1 MEKEDQIPPFSD
13 SYYKK
18 GANYMKDFRKSVV
31 YQIYPKSFNDTN
43 SDGFGDLKGITVKL
57 DYLKTLGIDYI
68 WLTPFYISPQKDNGY
83 DVADYCN
90 IDPLFGTMEDFDKL
104 VKEANKREIDIMLDM
119 VFNHT
124 STEHKWFKN
133 ALSGDKKYKNYYIFK
148 EPKNGQFPTNWD
160 SKFGG
165 SAWEYVKEFNEYYLH
180 LYDATQADLN
190 WENEEVRKEVFDI
203 VNFWIKKGVRGFR
216 FDVIN
221 VISKPMEYKD
231 DNNGDGRSF
240 YTDGPN
246 IHNYLKQLNKET
258 FGRYKDIIT
267 VGEMSST
274 TIDNCVKYSNPKEE
288 ELSMVFNFHH
298 LKVDYKDGD
307 KWSLMDFDFIKLKNL
322 FNHWQVGMEEGNGW
336 NAVFWC
342 NHDQPRIVSRFGDD
356 KKYHKESAKML
367 ATSIHLLR
375 GTPYIYQG
383 EEIGMT
389 NCYYDT
395 INSYRDVESINFY
408 NILKSEG
415 KTEEE
420 IIKILQSK
428 SRDNSRSPMQWDNS
442 TNAGF
447 TIREPWIETCKNY
460 KSINVESSLKD
471 NNSIFYH
478 YQKLIKL
485 RKEYDIISYGN
496 FELILEE
503 DKSIFAYLRNYK
515 NEKLLVINNFYGKE
529 SLFKLPTELKLGE
542 YKNKILI
549 SNYKDSPTNF
559 REINLRPYESI
570 VYHLEKKSKK
580 C

>member
-1 MEKEDQIPPFSD
+1 
-13 SYYKK
+13 
-18 GANYMKDFRKSVV
+18 MKDFKKSVV

-43 SDGFGDLKGITVKL
+43 GDGLGDLKGITVKL
-57 DYLKTLGIDYI
+57 DYLKTLGVDYI

-90 IDPLFGTMEDFDKL
+90 IDPLFGTMGDFENL
-104 VKEANKREIDIMLDM
+104 VREANKRGIDVMLDM

-148 EPKNGQFPTNWD
+148 EPKNEQLPTNWE

-165 SAWEYVKEFNEYYLH
+165 SAWEYVKEFDEYYLH
-180 LYDATQADLN
+180 LFDTTQADLN

-203 VNFWIKKGVRGFR
+203 VNFWIKKGVKGFR

-221 VISKPMEYKD
+221 LISKPMEYKD

-246 IHNYLKQLNKET
+246 IHNYIKQLNKET
-258 FGRYKDIIT
+258 FGRDKDIIT

-274 TIDNCVKYSNPKEE
+274 TIDNCIKYSNPKEE

-322 FNHWQVGMEEGNGW
+322 FNHWQVGMEEGNAW

-356 KKYHKESAKML
+356 NKYHKESAKML

-415 KTEEE
+415 KTKEE
-420 IIKILQSK
+420 IIKILQAK

-442 TNAGF
+442 GNAGF
-447 TIREPWIETCKNY
+447 TKEEPWIEICKNY
-460 KSINVESSLKD
+460 KSINVENSLKD
-471 NNSIFYH
+471 KDSIFYH
-478 YQKLIKL
+478 YQTLIRL

-529 SLFKLPTELKLGE
+529 SLFKFPAELKLDK

-549 SNYKDSPTNF
+549 SNYKDSPIDF
-559 REINLRPYESI
+559 REFNLRPYESI
-570 VYHLEKKSKK
+570 VYHLERK
-580 C
+580 

>member
-1 MEKEDQIPPFSD
+1 
-13 SYYKK
+13 
-18 GANYMKDFRKSVV
+18 MKDFKKSVV

-203 VNFWIKKGVRGFR
+203 VNFWIKKGVKGFR

-274 TIDNCVKYSNPKEE
+274 TINNCVKYSNPKEE

-447 TIREPWIETCKNY
+447 TIGEPWIETCKNY